1 MVRVV
6 AGRFGDLMEIAIS
19 IIEAA
24 RRAGVGRSSVY
35 EAIGRGDLKIR
46 KNGRRSLVLVDDL
59 KAWVSAM
66 PEAKHRNAA

>member
-1 MVRVV
+1 
-6 AGRFGDLMEIAIS
+6 MEIAIS

-66 PEAKHRNAA
+66 PEAKHRNVA